1 MPPLT
6 IADRKHLMPFG
17 AQVQVATEEGVAQSY
32 VSAVMNDE
40 VFPKTDATR
49 EKLARVQAALA
60 RKLERPVE
68 EVFPPKQEAATAAA

>member
-1 MPPLT
+1 MPPLS

-40 VFPKTDATR
+40 VFPKTEATR

-60 RKLERPVE
+60 RKLGRPVKD
-68 EVFPPKQEAATAAA
+68 VFPETTREAAVA